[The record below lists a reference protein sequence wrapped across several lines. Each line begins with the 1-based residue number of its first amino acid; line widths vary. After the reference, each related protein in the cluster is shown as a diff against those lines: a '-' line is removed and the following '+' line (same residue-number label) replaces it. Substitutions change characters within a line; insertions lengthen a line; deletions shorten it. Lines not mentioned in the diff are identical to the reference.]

1 MSMAD
6 SASGLDDDQLET
18 VYGWVDQ
25 VPLTRPKK
33 SIARDFADGVLVAE
47 MIRYYFPRLVELHNY
62 TASSNTKKKISNWRV
77 LNRKVLNKLHFEL
90 GDDVLHDL
98 TQAKP
103 YTIEKVLI
111 ELKTRI
117 DNKLKEEHMAP
128 PPPVSTFRAKESDQP
143 EADQHFGSKGRGAK
157 GKNPSSKASIE
168 VPPPPFERVTYK
180 NLGRNDAAM
189 PGNVVRHPPV
199 GGTRKERDLALMYE
213 EKEQECLAKGETIA
227 MLQAKT
233 RRLEHLLH
241 LKDIRLEE
249 LQTQIEQLRPTGG
262 LK

>member
-157 GKNPSSKASIE
+157 GKNPSSKASI
-168 VPPPPFERVTYK
+168 
-180 NLGRNDAAM
+180 NDAAM

-227 MLQAKT
+227 IMLTKV
-233 RRLEHLLH
+233 RHLENLVYLRDVRTSQ
-241 LKDIRLEE
+241 LEKAISDIHRGEY
-249 LQTQIEQLRPTGG
+249 TKR
-262 LK
+262 